1 MRSYIAACIR
11 LNDIPN
17 RWRKANIYPI
27 PKPRPWNC
35 DLNNTRPITLLE
47 TPRKVMIRLLNN
59 RLASIMVKHKVLKS
73 NQFAGL
79 PQSSTFEPIRIVNE
93 ILQDAREKNNE
104 IWVLFQDLSKAYDR
118 VNIFMLEKALLRLK
132 LPLPFVDLM
141 KNIFTNR
148 RNSIFTESG
157 MTDPYDVLIG
167 IDQGEVISPL
177 LWCIYYDPLLAE
189 VESRGLG
196 YKLSHS
202 YKQNLYDNNHT
213 TLQVHNSTLAF
224 MDDTT
229 WLTTSQNN
237 LESILAIADDF
248 YTLNNI
254 QVNKTKSELIV
265 NIPGELTPDEV
276 TLSFGS
282 DPIIIKP
289 AHKQESVRTLGFGL
303 TLTIIDNL
311 F

>member
-1 MRSYIAACIR
+1 
-11 LNDIPN
+11 
-17 RWRKANIYPI
+17 
-27 PKPRPWNC
+27 
-35 DLNNTRPITLLE
+35 
-47 TPRKVMIRLLNN
+47 
-59 RLASIMVKHKVLKS
+59 
-73 NQFAGL
+73 
-79 PQSSTFEPIRIVNE
+79 
-93 ILQDAREKNNE
+93 
-104 IWVLFQDLSKAYDR
+104 
-118 VNIFMLEKALLRLK
+118 MLEKALLRLK
-132 LPLPFVDLM
+132 LPLSFVNLM

-202 YKQNLYDNNHT
+202 YKQNLYDNNHK

-237 LESILAIADDF
+237 LESILSIADDF

-265 NIPGELTPDEV
+265 NIPGELTPDEI
-276 TLSFGS
+276 TLSFGAE
-282 DPIIIKP
+282 PIIIRP
-289 AHKQESVRTLGFGL
+289 AHKQESVRTLGVWVNFNNNRQFIL
-303 TLTIIDNL
+303 TQAKDEVVAMCNTLRKKLLTDKQLLYLYNMVIIPKLEYRTQLTFLSRHECDNIIKP